1 MNQEVTVNQEPE
13 VIDYNNI
20 PVHYCKHC
28 LYLGNPNETTL
39 LNTVI
44 EFCPHCGSTDFED
57 SHIEEWEKKFE
68 ETYKQGKF
76 LNIKKSWRKI
86 MEDKSNQ

>member
-1 MNQEVTVNQEPE
+1 MNQEETINQEAE
-13 VIDYNNI
+13 AIDYNAI

-28 LYLGNPNETTL
+28 LYLGNPSETTL
-39 LNTVI
+39 LNTKV
-44 EFCPHCGSTDFED
+44 EFCPYCGSTDFED

-68 ETYKQGKF
+68 EKYKQGKF

-86 MEDKSNQ
+86 MEEKNSL